1 MFLMEKCRSILRY
14 ELTFWFIG
22 AVQGPSDEDKLIR
35 LAWASPSVS
44 GLLCVSVVSNKD
56 RVSQN

>member
-14 ELTFWFIG
+14 ELTIWFIG
-22 AVQGPSDEDKLIR
+22 AVQGPNEEDKLIR
-35 LAWASPSVS
+35 LHWASASVS

-56 RVSQN
+56 RVSRN